1 LKKWLA
7 EKPGSKIEAR
17 RCGAQAMESQD
28 VQAME
33 EVVTMWSEKRVK
45 PAVRRL
51 EVEPQFLYK
60 VIFWDKIHS
69 LE

>member
-1 LKKWLA
+1 
-7 EKPGSKIEAR
+7 
-17 RCGAQAMESQD
+17 MESQD
-28 VQAME
+28 VQVME

-60 VIFWDKIHS
+60 VIK
-69 LE
+69 L